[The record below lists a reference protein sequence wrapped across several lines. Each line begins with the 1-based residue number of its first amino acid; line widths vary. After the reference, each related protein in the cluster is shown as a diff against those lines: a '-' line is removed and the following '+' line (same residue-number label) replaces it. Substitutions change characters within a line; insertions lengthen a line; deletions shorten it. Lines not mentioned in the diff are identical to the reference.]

1 MYGSPYGAPGYTQ
14 SPARAGMS
22 PVIAPQPA
30 NVVRLG
36 EMALWSAYLYA
47 DATALSGRAQDDVF
61 KVQIGNTGQG
71 WATPLSI
78 AETNMQS
85 PGMIS
90 DGQAFNIYSIA
101 LHPYYTGGNSTAST
115 FPIVAGD
122 LRNMQNNLVL
132 SWTFNQ
138 VIIDI
143 APSILIGS
151 GGGIFGSTAD
161 TGAADGGGGSRI
173 ELNNGIGQ
181 VWVYLQNYVTLPTL
195 VTFGIRLR
203 WGQNAVV
210 VDGGSNASSLA
221 LRVMLLGSYSQ
232 AIQVG

>member
-1 MYGSPYGAPGYTQ
+1 MANYFGAPGFTQ

-30 NVVRLG
+30 QVIRLG
-36 EMALWSAYLYA
+36 EMALWSTYLYA
-47 DATALSGRAQDDVF
+47 DATALAGRQGDDVF
-61 KVQIGNTGQG
+61 KVALGSPGQG
-71 WATPLSI
+71 WANPLSI
-78 AETNMQS
+78 AETNLNQ

-101 LHPYYTGGNSTAST
+101 LHPYYSGGNSTAST

-122 LRNMQNNLVL
+122 LRNIQNNLVL
-132 SWTFNQ
+132 AWAFPQ
-138 VIIDI
+138 VNIDI
-143 APSILIGS
+143 APAILIGS
-151 GGGIFGSTAD
+151 GGGIFGTSAD

-181 VWVYLQNYVTLPTL
+181 VWVYQQNFVTLPTL
-195 VTFGIRLR
+195 VSFAIRLR
-203 WGQNAVV
+203 WGANAVV

-221 LRVMLLGSYSQ
+221 IRVMLLGSYSQ
-232 AIQVG
+232 ALQVG